1 MNILLKL
8 EDEAKVLCH
17 GHTKKLFLLSW
28 NALILRVE
36 INSELLASYLS
47 ANSVP
52 DSENNHS
59 KPWLTFKLSLYLSF
73 GSVGSCSFSHLM
85 ISLQII
91 FQKCTMKCRKAMFS
105 YCRPCELSKT
115 LPCFGADD
123 KVFLLKHGFSIT
135 RILCQYAT
143 FWDAFSDNRAPEQ
156 TIGR

>member
-1 MNILLKL
+1 MNILLKS

-36 INSELLASYLS
+36 INIELLASYLS

-52 DSENNHS
+52 DSKNNHS

-91 FQKCTMKCRKAMFS
+91 FQKCTMKCRKS
-105 YCRPCELSKT
+105 H
-115 LPCFGADD
+115 
-123 KVFLLKHGFSIT
+123 VFLLSSLWTLQDVAVFWSGWQGFLAETWLFYHAHPVSI
-135 RILCQYAT
+135 RHILRRFLWQPCA
-143 FWDAFSDNRAPEQ
+143 RADD
-156 TIGR
+156 R

>member
-1 MNILLKL
+1 MNILLKS

-36 INSELLASYLS
+36 INIELLASYLS

-52 DSENNHS
+52 DSKNNHS

-85 ISLQII
+85 I
-91 FQKCTMKCRKAMFS
+91 RWNAEKAMFS
-105 YCRPCELSKT
+105 HCRPCELSKT

>member
-1 MNILLKL
+1 MGKTLNLNWWNISLRLFYWFGYSLSIFNENQRKRKRHETQAEMNILLKS

-36 INSELLASYLS
+36 INIELLASYLS

-52 DSENNHS
+52 DSKNNHS

-91 FQKCTMKCRKAMFS
+91 FQKCTMKCRKS
-105 YCRPCELSKT
+105 H
-115 LPCFGADD
+115 
-123 KVFLLKHGFSIT
+123 VFLLSSLWT
-135 RILCQYAT
+135 
-143 FWDAFSDNRAPEQ
+143 
-156 TIGR
+156 

>member
-1 MNILLKL
+1 MGKTLRLFYWFGYSLSIFIENQRKRKRHETQAEMNILLKS

-36 INSELLASYLS
+36 INIELLASYLS

-52 DSENNHS
+52 DSKNNHS

-91 FQKCTMKCRKAMFS
+91 FQKCTMKCRKS
-105 YCRPCELSKT
+105 H
-115 LPCFGADD
+115 
-123 KVFLLKHGFSIT
+123 VFLLSSLWT
-135 RILCQYAT
+135 
-143 FWDAFSDNRAPEQ
+143 
-156 TIGR
+156 

>member
-1 MNILLKL
+1 MGKTLNLNWWNISLRLFYWFGYSLSIFIENQRKRKRHETQAEMNILLKS

-17 GHTKKLFLLSW
+17 GHTKKLFLISW

-36 INSELLASYLS
+36 INIELLASYLS

-52 DSENNHS
+52 DSKNNHS

-91 FQKCTMKCRKAMFS
+91 FQKCTMKCRKS
-105 YCRPCELSKT
+105 H
-115 LPCFGADD
+115 
-123 KVFLLKHGFSIT
+123 VFLLSSLWT
-135 RILCQYAT
+135 
-143 FWDAFSDNRAPEQ
+143 
-156 TIGR
+156 

>member
-1 MNILLKL
+1 MGKTLNLNWWNISLRLFYWFGYSLSIFIENQRKRKRHETQAEMNILLKS

-36 INSELLASYLS
+36 INIELLASYSS

-52 DSENNHS
+52 DSKNNHS

-91 FQKCTMKCRKAMFS
+91 FQKCTMKCRKS
-105 YCRPCELSKT
+105 H
-115 LPCFGADD
+115 
-123 KVFLLKHGFSIT
+123 VFLLSSLWT
-135 RILCQYAT
+135 
-143 FWDAFSDNRAPEQ
+143 
-156 TIGR
+156 